1 VLAVFKKI
9 GIVVLL
15 AALSGVASARDYCR
29 IERTMGYSYRVCT
42 TDAGIGRSSSPVS
55 QAMAPTPAI
64 AALTLALGGLIVLR
78 TTRLRNRA

>member
-1 VLAVFKKI
+1 VLKKI
-9 GIVVLL
+9 GIVALL

-42 TDAGIGRSSSPVS
+42 ADNAIGRSAPAVS
-55 QAMAPTPAI
+55 QATAATPAI
-64 AALTLALGGLIVLR
+64 AALTLALGGLVVLR